1 LTFSDH
7 RTIILEQR
15 TSVLNPSERRWIMAR
30 IHRDLELEGRLDRAM
45 QVFWAKG
52 YYDTSIET
60 LMTRTGLNRAALYGG
75 FGSKRKFFEMI
86 LGRYRATYIARW
98 FAPLEAPNPAFAEL
112 EAFFR
117 QFRDLPAPAAKLGC
131 LMCLTSS
138 EVSPHVPSVERI
150 VSRYL
155 GDLRTLIRKAWANAR
170 DRGEVRVAT
179 DPDLVADYSVGAV
192 LGLWAMV
199 RSPMPR
205 DAIAHYL
212 DGVLS
217 YLRSL
222 RPVGG
227 VDRDRDVR
235 ST

>member
-1 LTFSDH
+1 MTM
-7 RTIILEQR
+7 
-15 TSVLNPSERRWIMAR
+15 PR
-30 IHRDLELEGRLDRAM
+30 IHRDVETERRLDRAM
-45 QVFWAKG
+45 QVFWARG

-60 LMTRTGLNRAALYGG
+60 LRARTGLHRAAIYGR
-75 FGSKRKFFEMI
+75 FGSKRKLFETL

-98 FAPLEAPNPAFAEL
+98 FAPLEAPDAAFAEL

-117 QFRDLPAPAAKLGC
+117 QFRDLPPPAARLGC

-138 EVSPHVPSVERI
+138 EVAPHVPSVERI

-155 GDLRTLIRKAWANAR
+155 DDLRFLIRAACVNAR
-170 DRGEVRVAT
+170 DRGEIRAAT

-212 DGVLS
+212 NGVLRS
-217 YLRSL
+217 LGSL

-227 VDRDRDVR
+227 GDVR
-235 ST
+235 SL